1 METKSQEKFTF
12 QAEITQLLDILVHSL
27 YSSREIFL
35 RELISNASDALD
47 KLRIISLRGEEYHQK
62 DIPFEIK
69 ISFDKESK
77 LLMITDTGI
86 GMTKDEL
93 VKNIGTIAKS
103 GSSEFIKAL
112 KEGDSDAKEI
122 IGRFGV
128 GFYSVF
134 MVANEVKIKTR
145 SYLKDE
151 QGYIWRSTGSGDFTI
166 TESEDS
172 INRGTTIE
180 IYLKDDALEYATK
193 ETLEG
198 IIKKHSGFISYP
210 IYLAAEKIN
219 TITALWKEPKNSIT
233 PEQYSEFYKFVSHD
247 FEDPECHIHIS
258 VEGMVQF
265 NALLFIPKKNFD
277 FFGMNRDNYGLD
289 LYVRKVLI
297 QHQSKDLLPEFIS
310 FVKGVV
316 DSEDLPLN
324 VSRETLQENA
334 VFGKIAKQVTQKVL
348 DDLIQRA
355 KDDPEQY
362 KRIYKE
368 HGKQIKLGFNDHDN
382 RSKYLELLRFDS
394 LNNTDPEKLISFED
408 YKNNLKAEQKEIYFA
423 LGTMRESLAAD
434 PAIEIFKKKGIDVIF
449 LYDPVD
455 EYALSM
461 VAKYD
466 ELDLVSVEKAEISK
480 LDSFIDVEENTNKLP
495 ELSTEDE
502 KILDELAKKVKEVL
516 GEKIKDVKISKR
528 LSDHAVWLSGENEMF
543 SASFRRMMKG
553 SNPMFDSF
561 GASKVM
567 EINKDSAVI
576 RNLLTI
582 YKGDKDSPIVSRVVN
597 VLYLSAELGSGDL
610 KDPFILVKEMNSI
623 LETFTGN
630 YTIIK

>member
-47 KLRIISLRGEEYHQK
+47 KLRIISLRGEEYQQK

-112 KEGDSDAKEI
+112 KEGDADAKEI

-134 MVANEVKIKTR
+134 MVADEVKIKTR
-145 SYLKDE
+145 SYLKEE

-233 PEQYSEFYKFVSHD
+233 PEQYSEFYKFVPHD

-258 VEGMVQF
+258 VEGLVQF

-297 QHQSKDLLPEFIS
+297 QHQSKDLLPEFLS

-334 VFGKIAKQVTQKVL
+334 VFGRIAKQVTQKVL

-382 RSKYLELLRFDS
+382 RAKYLELLRFDS
-394 LNNTDPEKLISFED
+394 LNNSDPDKLVSFDD

-434 PAIEIFKKKGIDVIF
+434 PAIEIFKRKGIDVIF

-461 VAKYD
+461 TGKYG
-466 ELDLVSVEKAEISK
+466 ELDLISVEKADISK
-480 LDSFIDVEENTNKLP
+480 LDSFIDVEENTSKLP
-495 ELSTEDE
+495 DLSADDE
-502 KILDELAKKVKEVL
+502 KILDELAKKIKEVL
-516 GEKIKDVKISKR
+516 GEKIKDVTISKR

-582 YKGDKDSPIVSRVVN
+582 YKGDKDSPIVPRVVN

>member
-1 METKSQEKFTF
+1 METKAQEKFTF
-12 QAEITQLLDILVHSL
+12 QAEINQLLDILVHSL

-47 KLRIISLRGEEYHQK
+47 KMRIISLRGEEYHQK
-62 DIPFEIK
+62 DLPLEVK
-69 ISFDKESK
+69 ISFDKEAK
-77 LLMITDTGI
+77 MLVITDTGI
-86 GMTKDEL
+86 GMTKEDL
-93 VKNIGTIAKS
+93 VRNIGTIAKS

-112 KEGDSDAKEI
+112 KAGDADAKEI

-145 SYLKDE
+145 SYVKDE

-166 TESEDS
+166 SEMEESA
-172 INRGTTIE
+172 NRGTTIE
-180 IYLKDDALEYATK
+180 IYLKDDAVEFAEK
-193 ETLEG
+193 EKLEG

-210 IYLAAEKIN
+210 IYLAGERIN
-219 TITALWKEPKNSIT
+219 TIPALWKEPKSNIK

-247 FEDPECHIHIS
+247 FEDPECHIHIN
-258 VEGMVQF
+258 VDAPIQF

-297 QHQSKDLLPEFIS
+297 QHQSKDLLPEFLS

-316 DSEDLPLN
+316 DSEDIPLN

-334 VFGKIAKQVTQKVL
+334 VFGRIAREVTKAVL
-348 DDLIQRA
+348 KDLINRA
-355 KDDPEQY
+355 KNEPDQY
-362 KRIYKE
+362 KKIYQE
-368 HGKQIKLGFNDHDN
+368 HGKYIKLGFNDHNN
-382 RSKYLELLRFDS
+382 REQYLELLRFDS
-394 LNNTDPEKLISFED
+394 LNNSEPEKLVSFED
-408 YKNNLKAEQKEIYFA
+408 YKNGLKAEQKEIYFA
-423 LGTMRESLAAD
+423 LGTSRESLLAD
-434 PAIEIFKKKGIDVIF
+434 PAIEIFRKKGIDVLF

-455 EYALSM
+455 EYALNM
-461 VAKYD
+461 VMKYG
-466 ELDLVSVEKAEISK
+466 ELDLVSVEKADISK
-480 LDSFIDVEENTNKLP
+480 LESFVDVDSDSPKLP
-495 ELSTEDE
+495 ELTADDE
-502 KILDELAKKVKEVL
+502 KVLEDLAKSMKEVL
-516 GEKIKDVKISKR
+516 GEKVKEVKLSKR
-528 LSDHAVWLSGENEMF
+528 LSDHAVWLSGESEMF

-561 GASKVM
+561 GAAKVM
-567 EINKDSAVI
+567 EINKNSPVV
-576 RNLLTI
+576 RNLLAI
-582 YKGDKDSPIVSRVVN
+582 FKGDKNSPVIPRVVN

-610 KDPFILVKEMNSI
+610 KDPFVLVKEINSI
-623 LETFTGN
+623 LETFTGS

>member
-297 QHQSKDLLPEFIS
+297 QHQSKDLLPEFLS

-355 KDDPEQY
+355 KDDPKQY

-461 VAKYD
+461 VAKYG
-466 ELDLVSVEKAEISK
+466 ELDLVSVEKADISK

>member
-297 QHQSKDLLPEFIS
+297 QHQSKDLLPEFLS

-461 VAKYD
+461 VAKYG
-466 ELDLVSVEKAEISK
+466 ELDLVSVEKADISK

-528 LSDHAVWLSGENEMF
+528 LSHHAVWLSGENEMF
-543 SASFRRMMKG
+543 SESFRRMMKG

>member
-35 RELISNASDALD
+35 RELISNASEALD
-47 KLRIISLRGEEYHQK
+47 ELRIISLRGEEYHQK

-233 PEQYSEFYKFVSHD
+233 PEQYSEFYKIVSHD

-461 VAKYD
+461 VAKYG
-466 ELDLVSVEKAEISK
+466 ELDLVSVEKADISK

>member
-1 METKSQEKFTF
+1 METKVQEKFTF

-35 RELISNASDALD
+35 RELISNASDAID
-47 KLRIISLRGEEYHQK
+47 KLRIISLRGESFHQK
-62 DIPFEIK
+62 DLPFEIK
-69 ISFDKESK
+69 ISFDQDAKM
-77 LLMITDTGI
+77 LVITDTGI

-112 KEGDSDAKEI
+112 KAGESDAKEI

-145 SYLKDE
+145 SYQPE
-151 QGYIWRSTGSGDFTI
+151 ETGYIWKSTGSGDFTI
-166 TESEDS
+166 TEMEESA
-172 INRGTTIE
+172 NRGTSIE
-180 IYLKDDALEYATK
+180 IYLKDEAVEFASKERLE
-193 ETLEG
+193 E
-198 IIKKHSGFISYP
+198 IVKKHSGFISYP
-210 IYLAAEKIN
+210 IYLAAERVN
-219 TITALWKEPKNSIT
+219 TITALWKEPKSNIK
-233 PEQYSEFYKFVSHD
+233 PEQYAEFYKFISHD
-247 FEDPECHIHIS
+247 FEDPEGHIHYAI
-258 VEGMVQF
+258 EAPIQF

-297 QHQSKDLLPEFIS
+297 QHQSKELLPEFLS

-334 VFGKIAKQVTQKVL
+334 IFGKISREVTKAVL
-348 DDLIQRA
+348 NDLIRRA
-355 KDDPEQY
+355 KEDPEQY

-368 HGKQIKLGFNDHDN
+368 HGKQIKLGFNDHNN
-382 RSKYLELLRFDS
+382 REKYLELLRFDS
-394 LNNTDPEKLISFED
+394 LNNSDPEKLISLDD
-408 YKNNLKAEQKEIYFA
+408 YKTGLKADQKEIYHA
-423 LGTMRESLAAD
+423 LGTSRESLLAD
-434 PAIEIFKKKGIDVIF
+434 PAIEIFKKKGIDVLF
-449 LYDPVD
+449 LLDPVD
-455 EYALSM
+455 EYALNM
-461 VAKYD
+461 CAKYG
-466 ELDLVSVEKAEISK
+466 ELDFVSVEKADISK
-480 LDSFIDVEENTNKLP
+480 LDAFVDVEVDENKLP
-495 ELSTEDE
+495 ELVAEDE
-502 KILDELAKKVKEVL
+502 KVLQDLASNIKEILGDKVKE
-516 GEKIKDVKISKR
+516 VKISKR
-528 LSDHAVWLSGENEMF
+528 LSDHAVWLAGENEMF

-567 EINKDSAVI
+567 EINKNSAVI
-576 RNLLTI
+576 RNLLNI
-582 YKGDKDSPIVSRVVN
+582 YKGDKSSPVIPRVVN
-597 VLYLSAELGSGDL
+597 VLYLAAELGSGDL

-623 LETFTGN
+623 LETFTGS

>member
-86 GMTKDEL
+86 GMTKEEL

-297 QHQSKDLLPEFIS
+297 QHQSKDLLPEFLS

-461 VAKYD
+461 VAKYG
-466 ELDLVSVEKAEISK
+466 ELDLVSVEKADISK

>member
-47 KLRIISLRGEEYHQK
+47 KLRIISLRGEEYQQK

-112 KEGDSDAKEI
+112 KEGDADAKEI

-145 SYLKDE
+145 SYLKEE

-233 PEQYSEFYKFVSHD
+233 AEQYSEFYKFVSHD

-258 VEGMVQF
+258 VEGIVQF

-277 FFGMNRDNYGLD
+277 FFGMNRENYGLD

-297 QHQSKDLLPEFIS
+297 QHQSKDLLPEFLS

-394 LNNTDPEKLISFED
+394 LNNTDPEKLISFDD

-423 LGTMRESLAAD
+423 LGTMRESLVAD
-434 PAIEIFKKKGIDVIF
+434 PAIEIFKRKGIDVIF

-461 VAKYD
+461 VGKYG
-466 ELDLVSVEKAEISK
+466 ELDLISVEKADISK
-480 LDSFIDVEENTNKLP
+480 LDAFVDVEENTAKLP
-495 ELSTEDE
+495 DLSIEDE
-502 KILDELAKKVKEVL
+502 KILDELAKKIKEVL
-516 GEKIKDVKISKR
+516 GEKIKDVTISKR

-582 YKGDKDSPIVSRVVN
+582 FKGDKDSPIVPRVVN

>member
-297 QHQSKDLLPEFIS
+297 QHQSKDLLPEFLS

-610 KDPFILVKEMNSI
+610 KDPFILVKEMTSI

>member
-297 QHQSKDLLPEFIS
+297 QHQSKDLLPEFLS

-394 LNNTDPEKLISFED
+394 LNNTDPEKLISYED

-461 VAKYD
+461 VAKYG
-466 ELDLVSVEKAEISK
+466 ELDLVSVEKADISK

>member
-112 KEGDSDAKEI
+112 KEGDADAKEI

-145 SYLKDE
+145 SFVKEE

-166 TESEDS
+166 SESEDS

-193 ETLEG
+193 ETLES

-233 PEQYSEFYKFVSHD
+233 PEQYSEFYKFVAHD

-265 NALLFIPKKNFD
+265 NALLFVPKKNFD

-297 QHQSKDLLPEFIS
+297 QHQSKDLLPEFLS

-382 RSKYLELLRFDS
+382 RTKYLELLRFDS
-394 LNNTDPEKLISFED
+394 LNNSDPEKLVSLDD

-423 LGTMRESLAAD
+423 LGTMRESLLAD

-461 VAKYD
+461 VGKYG
-466 ELDLVSVEKAEISK
+466 EFDLISVEKADISK
-480 LDSFIDVEENTNKLP
+480 LDSFIDLEENTNKLP
-495 ELSTEDE
+495 VLSSEDE
-502 KILDELAKKVKEVL
+502 KILDELAKKVKEIL
-516 GEKIKDVKISKR
+516 GEKIKEVKISKR

-582 YKGDKDSPIVSRVVN
+582 YKGDKDSAIVPRVVN

-610 KDPFILVKEMNSI
+610 KDPFVLVKEMNSI
-623 LETFTGN
+623 LETFTDN

>member
-47 KLRIISLRGEEYHQK
+47 KLRIISLRGEEYQQK

-112 KEGDSDAKEI
+112 KEGDADAKEI

-145 SYLKDE
+145 SYLTDE

-297 QHQSKDLLPEFIS
+297 QHQSKDLLPEFLS

-368 HGKQIKLGFNDHDN
+368 HGKQIKLGFNDHEN
-382 RSKYLELLRFDS
+382 RTKYMELLRFDS
-394 LNNTDPEKLISFED
+394 LNNTDPEKLISFDD

-423 LGTMRESLAAD
+423 LGTMRESLVAD
-434 PAIEIFKKKGIDVIF
+434 PAIEIFKRKGIDVIF

-455 EYALSM
+455 EYALNM
-461 VAKYD
+461 VGKYGD
-466 ELDLVSVEKAEISK
+466 LDLISVEKADISK
-480 LDSFIDVEENTNKLP
+480 LDSFIDIEENPNKLP
-495 ELSTEDE
+495 DLSSGDE
-502 KILDELAKKVKEVL
+502 KILDELAKKIKEVL
-516 GEKIKDVKISKR
+516 GEKIKEVKISKR

-561 GASKVM
+561 GASKIM

-582 YKGDKDSPIVSRVVN
+582 YKGDKDSPIVPRVVN

>member
-112 KEGDSDAKEI
+112 KEGDADAKEI

-297 QHQSKDLLPEFIS
+297 QHQSKDLLPEFLS

>member
-297 QHQSKDLLPEFIS
+297 QHQSKDLLPEFLS

-461 VAKYD
+461 VAKYG
-466 ELDLVSVEKAEISK
+466 ELDLVSVEKADISK

>member
-12 QAEITQLLDILVHSL
+12 QAKITQLLDILVHSL

-166 TESEDS
+166 TESEDP

-297 QHQSKDLLPEFIS
+297 QHQSKDLLPEFLS

-461 VAKYD
+461 VAKYG
-466 ELDLVSVEKAEISK
+466 ELDLVSVEKADISK

>member
-247 FEDPECHIHIS
+247 FEDPECDIHIS

-297 QHQSKDLLPEFIS
+297 QHQSKDLLPEFLS

-423 LGTMRESLAAD
+423 LGTIRESLAAD

-455 EYALSM
+455 EYAFSM
-461 VAKYD
+461 VAKYG
-466 ELDLVSVEKAEISK
+466 ELDLVSVEKADISK

>member
-47 KLRIISLRGEEYHQK
+47 KLRIISLRGEEYQQK

-112 KEGDSDAKEI
+112 KEGDADAKEI

-145 SYLKDE
+145 SYLKEE

-233 PEQYSEFYKFVSHD
+233 SEQYSEFYKFVSHD

-258 VEGMVQF
+258 VEGIVQF

-277 FFGMNRDNYGLD
+277 FFGMNRENYGLD

-297 QHQSKDLLPEFIS
+297 QHQSKDLLPEFLS

-434 PAIEIFKKKGIDVIF
+434 PAIEIFKRKGIDVIF

-461 VAKYD
+461 TGKYG
-466 ELDLVSVEKAEISK
+466 ELDLISVEKADISK
-480 LDSFIDVEENTNKLP
+480 LDSFVDVEENTAKLP
-495 ELSTEDE
+495 DLSSEDE
-502 KILDELAKKVKEVL
+502 KILDELAKKIKEVL
-516 GEKIKDVKISKR
+516 GEKIKDVTISKR

-576 RNLLTI
+576 RNLLII
-582 YKGDKDSPIVSRVVN
+582 YKGDKDSPIVPRVVN

-610 KDPFILVKEMNSI
+610 KDPFVLVKEMNSI

>member
-233 PEQYSEFYKFVSHD
+233 PEQYSEFYKIVSHD

-258 VEGMVQF
+258 VEGIVQF

-297 QHQSKDLLPEFIS
+297 QHQSKDLLPEFLS

-461 VAKYD
+461 VAKYG
-466 ELDLVSVEKAEISK
+466 ELDLVSVEKADISK

>member
-47 KLRIISLRGEEYHQK
+47 KLRIISLRGEEYQQK

-112 KEGDSDAKEI
+112 KEGDADANEI

-145 SYLKDE
+145 SYLTDE

-297 QHQSKDLLPEFIS
+297 QHQSKDLLPEFLS

-382 RSKYLELLRFDS
+382 RTKYMELLRFDS
-394 LNNTDPEKLISFED
+394 LNNTDPEKLISFDD

-423 LGTMRESLAAD
+423 LGTMRESLVAD
-434 PAIEIFKKKGIDVIF
+434 PAIEIFKRKGIDVIF

-455 EYALSM
+455 EYALNM
-461 VAKYD
+461 VGKYGD
-466 ELDLVSVEKAEISK
+466 LDLISVEKADISK
-480 LDSFIDVEENTNKLP
+480 LDSFIDIEENPNKLP
-495 ELSTEDE
+495 DLSSADE
-502 KILDELAKKVKEVL
+502 KILDELAKKIKEVL
-516 GEKIKDVKISKR
+516 GEKIKEVKISKR

-561 GASKVM
+561 GASKIM

-582 YKGDKDSPIVSRVVN
+582 YKGDKDSPIVPRVVN

>member
-1 METKSQEKFTF
+1 
-12 QAEITQLLDILVHSL
+12 
-27 YSSREIFL
+27 
-35 RELISNASDALD
+35 
-47 KLRIISLRGEEYHQK
+47 
-62 DIPFEIK
+62 
-69 ISFDKESK
+69 
-77 LLMITDTGI
+77 
-86 GMTKDEL
+86 
-93 VKNIGTIAKS
+93 
-103 GSSEFIKAL
+103 SEFIKAL

-297 QHQSKDLLPEFIS
+297 QHQSKDLLPEFLS

-461 VAKYD
+461 VAKYG
-466 ELDLVSVEKAEISK
+466 ELDLVSVEKADISK

>member
-1 METKSQEKFTF
+1 
-12 QAEITQLLDILVHSL
+12 
-27 YSSREIFL
+27 
-35 RELISNASDALD
+35 
-47 KLRIISLRGEEYHQK
+47 
-62 DIPFEIK
+62 
-69 ISFDKESK
+69 
-77 LLMITDTGI
+77 
-86 GMTKDEL
+86 
-93 VKNIGTIAKS
+93 
-103 GSSEFIKAL
+103 
-112 KEGDSDAKEI
+112 
-122 IGRFGV
+122 
-128 GFYSVF
+128 

-145 SYLKDE
+145 SYIKEE
-151 QGYIWRSTGSGDFTI
+151 QGFVWRSTGSGDFTI
-166 TESEDS
+166 TESTDS
-172 INRGTTIE
+172 ITRGTTIE
-180 IYLKDDALEYATK
+180 IYLKEDALEYATK

-219 TITALWKEPKNSIT
+219 TISALWKEPKNSIT

-297 QHQSKDLLPEFIS
+297 QHQSKDLLPEFLS

-334 VFGKIAKQVTQKVL
+334 VFSKIARQVTQKVL

-382 RSKYLELLRFDS
+382 RTKYMELLRFDS
-394 LNNTDPEKLISFED
+394 LNNTDPEKLVSFED

-423 LGTMRESLAAD
+423 LGTMRESLIAD
-434 PAIEIFKKKGIDVIF
+434 PSIEIFKRKGIDVLF

-455 EYALSM
+455 EYAHNM
-461 VAKYD
+461 TGKYC
-466 ELDLVSVEKAEISK
+466 ELDLVSVEKADIIK
-480 LDSFIDVEENTNKLP
+480 LD
-495 ELSTEDE
+495 
-502 KILDELAKKVKEVL
+502 
-516 GEKIKDVKISKR
+516 
-528 LSDHAVWLSGENEMF
+528 
-543 SASFRRMMKG
+543 
-553 SNPMFDSF
+553 
-561 GASKVM
+561 
-567 EINKDSAVI
+567 
-576 RNLLTI
+576 
-582 YKGDKDSPIVSRVVN
+582 
-597 VLYLSAELGSGDL
+597 
-610 KDPFILVKEMNSI
+610 
-623 LETFTGN
+623 
-630 YTIIK
+630 

>member
-1 METKSQEKFTF
+1 MEAKVQEKFTF

-35 RELISNASDALD
+35 RELISNASDAID
-47 KLRIISLRGEEYHQK
+47 KLRIISLRGDEYHQK
-62 DIPFEIK
+62 DLPFEIK
-69 ISFDKESK
+69 ISFDPDAKM
-77 LLMITDTGI
+77 LVITDTGI

-112 KEGDSDAKEI
+112 KAGETDAKEI

-134 MVANEVKIKTR
+134 MVAHEVKIKTR
-145 SYLKDE
+145 SYLPDE
-151 QGYIWRSTGSGDFTI
+151 TGYIWRSSGSGDFTI
-166 TESEDS
+166 SEMEEST
-172 INRGTTIE
+172 NRGTTIE
-180 IYLKDDALEYATK
+180 IYLKDDAVEFATK
-193 ETLEG
+193 ERLEG

-210 IYLAAEKIN
+210 IYLAAERVN
-219 TITALWKEPKNSIT
+219 TITALWKEPKSTIK
-233 PEQYSEFYKFVSHD
+233 PEQYNEFYKFVSHD
-247 FEDPECHIHIS
+247 FEDPECHIHYSI
-258 VEGMVQF
+258 EAPIQF
-265 NALLFIPKKNFD
+265 NALLFIPKRNFD
-277 FFGMNRDNYGLD
+277 LFGMNRENYGLD

-297 QHQSKDLLPEFIS
+297 QHQSKDLLPEFLS

-334 VFGKIAKQVTQKVL
+334 VFGKISREVTKAVL
-348 DDLIQRA
+348 NDLIKRA
-355 KDDPEQY
+355 KDEPEQY

-368 HGKQIKLGFNDHDN
+368 HGKQIKLGFNDHNN
-382 RSKYLELLRFDS
+382 REKYLELLRFDS
-394 LNNTDPEKLISFED
+394 LNNADPEKLVSLDD
-408 YKNNLKAEQKEIYFA
+408 YKSGLKADQKEIYYA
-423 LGTMRESLAAD
+423 LGTTRESLLAD
-434 PAIEIFKKKGIDVIF
+434 PAIEIFKKKGIDVLF
-449 LYDPVD
+449 LMDPVD
-455 EYALSM
+455 EYALNM
-461 VAKYD
+461 CGKYG
-466 ELDLVSVEKAEISK
+466 ELDFVSVEKADVSK
-480 LDSFIDVEENTNKLP
+480 LDAFVDIEENENKLP
-495 ELSTEDE
+495 DLTDADAKVLEDLAS
-502 KILDELAKKVKEVL
+502 KIKEIL
-516 GEKIKDVKISKR
+516 GEKIKEVKISKR

-567 EINKDSAVI
+567 EINKNSTVI
-576 RNLLTI
+576 RNLLNI
-582 YKGDKDSPIVSRVVN
+582 YKGDKKSPVIPRVVN

-610 KDPFILVKEMNSI
+610 KDPFVLVKEMNSI
-623 LETFTGN
+623 LETFTGS

>member
-86 GMTKDEL
+86 GMTKEEL

-151 QGYIWRSTGSGDFTI
+151 QGYIWKSTGSGDFTI

-297 QHQSKDLLPEFIS
+297 QHQSKDLLPEFLS

-461 VAKYD
+461 VAKYG
-466 ELDLVSVEKAEISK
+466 ELDLVSVEKADISK

>member
-47 KLRIISLRGEEYHQK
+47 KLRIISLRGEEYQQK

-112 KEGDSDAKEI
+112 KEGDADAKEI

-145 SYLKDE
+145 SYLTDE

-297 QHQSKDLLPEFIS
+297 QHQSKDLLPEFLS

-382 RSKYLELLRFDS
+382 RTKYMELLRFDS
-394 LNNTDPEKLISFED
+394 LNNTDPEKLISFDD

-423 LGTMRESLAAD
+423 LGTMRESLVAD
-434 PAIEIFKKKGIDVIF
+434 PAIEIFKRKGIDVIF

-455 EYALSM
+455 EYALNM
-461 VAKYD
+461 VGKYGD
-466 ELDLVSVEKAEISK
+466 LDLISVEKADISK
-480 LDSFIDVEENTNKLP
+480 LDSFIDIEENPNKLP
-495 ELSTEDE
+495 DLSSADE
-502 KILDELAKKVKEVL
+502 KILDELAKKIKEVL
-516 GEKIKDVKISKR
+516 GEKIKEVKISKR

-561 GASKVM
+561 GASKIM

-582 YKGDKDSPIVSRVVN
+582 YKGDKDSPIVPRVVN

>member
-86 GMTKDEL
+86 GMTKEEL

-297 QHQSKDLLPEFIS
+297 QHQSKDLLPEFLS

-455 EYALSM
+455 EYAFSM
-461 VAKYD
+461 VAKYG
-466 ELDLVSVEKAEISK
+466 ELDLVSVEKADISK

>member
-461 VAKYD
+461 VAKYG
-466 ELDLVSVEKAEISK
+466 ELDLVSVEKADISK

>member
-35 RELISNASDALD
+35 SELISNASDALD

-297 QHQSKDLLPEFIS
+297 QHQSKDLLPEFLS

-461 VAKYD
+461 VAKYG
-466 ELDLVSVEKAEISK
+466 ELDLVSVEKADISK

>member
-112 KEGDSDAKEI
+112 KEGDADAKEI

-145 SYLKDE
+145 SYLRDE

-166 TESEDS
+166 TESEES

-219 TITALWKEPKNSIT
+219 TITALWKEPKSSIT

-297 QHQSKDLLPEFIS
+297 QHQSKDLLPEFLS

-334 VFGKIAKQVTQKVL
+334 VFGKIARQVTQKVL

-394 LNNTDPEKLISFED
+394 LNNTDPEKLVSLED

-423 LGTMRESLAAD
+423 LGTMRESLTAD
-434 PAIEIFKKKGIDVIF
+434 PAIEIFKRKGIDVIF

-461 VAKYD
+461 VGKYGD
-466 ELDLVSVEKAEISK
+466 LDLISVEKVDISK
-480 LDSFIDVEENTNKLP
+480 LDSFIDVEENANKLP
-495 ELSTEDE
+495 ELSSADE
-502 KILDELAKKVKEVL
+502 KILDELAKKIKEVL
-516 GEKIKDVKISKR
+516 GERIKDVTISKR

-582 YKGDKDSPIVSRVVN
+582 FKGDKDSPIVPRVVN